1 MALQKSRSKAGKPA
15 SRTSLGGRGAA
26 KGLAKKAGKAPAKS
40 RDVKKASA
48 LKAPLKKS
56 SAKKTPVKKATA
68 KKTAAKGS
76 TAVMRQ
82 ASAVLPAALDARG
95 RALDIFRFA
104 DTMVNEVAKGFGDD
118 KATAQSLPTDN
129 HLMWTLGHLAVS
141 NFWLA
146 SLINGENIAPPAGY
160 EDKFGMGSKPVDDA
174 TLYPPLDEVRR
185 EYTKSVNLMIASAES
200 LDAGMLTEPPPVATG
215 GFVSD
220 RLNVLEKAAW
230 HAGWHAGQLATLRRA
245 LGLAPMMG

>member
-82 ASAVLPAALDARG
+82 ASTILNTPE